1 MIETGAADAVPVRWD
16 EATPALMRSA
26 TNLETDQMKLL
37 TKANRQ
43 QLEANARKTE
53 IEGEDDHRPVVKL
66 FDPCGAA
73 TWLLT
78 EIEGDI
84 AFGLCDLGMGS
95 PELGSVSISE
105 LEAIT
110 GPLGIGIERDKWFE
124 AEMTISQYAEA
135 ARASGSIAA

>member
-1 MIETGAADAVPVRWD
+1 
-16 EATPALMRSA
+16 
-26 TNLETDQMKLL
+26 MKLL
-37 TKANRQ
+37 TKANRTK
-43 QLEANARKTE
+43 LEANARKTE

-95 PELGSVSISE
+95 PELGSVSITE
-105 LEAIT
+105 LEAIK
-110 GPLGIGIERDKWFE
+110 GPLGIGIERDQYFE
-124 AEMTISQYAEA
+124 AEMTISEYAEA

>member
-1 MIETGAADAVPVRWD
+1 
-16 EATPALMRSA
+16 
-26 TNLETDQMKLL
+26 MKLL
-37 TKANRQ
+37 TKEIRTK
-43 QLEANARKTE
+43 LEANAATSE
-53 IEGEDDHRPVVKL
+53 NAHLMPEVHIDHRPVVKL

-78 EIEGDI
+78 ELYPGDPDI
-84 AFGLCDLGMGS
+84 AFGLCDLGHGS
-95 PELGSVSISE
+95 PELGSVSITE

-110 GPLGIGIERDKWFE
+110 GPLGIGIERDRYFE

>member
-1 MIETGAADAVPVRWD
+1 
-16 EATPALMRSA
+16 
-26 TNLETDQMKLL
+26 MKLL
-37 TKANRQ
+37 TKANRT

-95 PELGSVSISE
+95 PELGSVSITE
-105 LEAIT
+105 LEAIK
-110 GPLGIGIERDKWFE
+110 GPLGIGIERDMYFE

>member
-1 MIETGAADAVPVRWD
+1 
-16 EATPALMRSA
+16 
-26 TNLETDQMKLL
+26 MKLL
-37 TKANRQ
+37 TKQIRTK
-43 QLEANARKTE
+43 LEANARKTE

-66 FDPCGAA
+66 FNPAGAA

-95 PELGSVSISE
+95 PELGSVSITE

-110 GPLGIGIERDKWFE
+110 GPLGIGIERDMYFE
-124 AEMTISQYAEA
+124 ADKTISQYAAA
-135 ARASGSIAA
+135 ARSAGCIAA